1 MEKPELVRTE
11 TRYFRVSPNG
21 NGCGIALVGV
31 PEDSGSGFFIK
42 FDVLPKFWSSTGTIT
57 VDLDELSRL
66 APTSGHLFSIV
77 VHELQVLRILSAN
90 PKLLQKVTNSL
101 LGASFEPLDDESET
115 QGTVLESMS
124 KEVSLFQEISIRDLK
139 AEEEAPALPSL
150 GSPSVFWEIVLNAG
164 RSRDLIRTPDSESIE
179 LSNYNSPLSR
189 LLFDDIP
196 ALRDL
201 VRRTF
206 LDEALYLAARRKPLF
221 KAKTE
226 ALTAVRGRMTV
237 AGLVSR
243 KSTLASSIECQF
255 DELELDLP
263 WYRLVQAANR
273 IVAGSSIA
281 FDTDFAEKVAAIS
294 HRLRDLQVTSPSQ
307 VMRSLS
313 GQTVPRNL
321 KHFRN
326 SFTLAKYI
334 VLDQSP
340 LGTGDLESRVP
351 EGLLAAIRIP
361 TALLF
366 EEMLRGRKVA
376 SGKILHRH
384 GVKNLRIFDGD
395 LMASVKQPDLSLMA
409 EDGTIST
416 VVDAKYKP
424 APNSFAS
431 MPMSDQYQQYAYSS
445 SSGLDSVFIYVSSH
459 HTATSSTIVVNR
471 ANTNIRVAIESVS
484 FPCTSDLDS
493 WWEAEQFK
501 SRY

>member
-1 MEKPELVRTE
+1 MEKPELTRTE

-42 FDVLPKFWSSTGTIT
+42 IDVLPKFWSSTGNIT
-57 VDLDELSRL
+57 VDLDELCRVT
-66 APTSGHLFSIV
+66 PTSGHLFSIV
-77 VHELQVLRILSAN
+77 VHELQVLRILSTN
-90 PKLLQKVTNSL
+90 PKLLQKVATSL
-101 LGASFEPLDDESET
+101 LGASFEPLEDESET
-115 QGTVLESMS
+115 QGTVLESAS
-124 KEVSLFQEISIRDLK
+124 REVTLFQEISSRDLK
-139 AEEEAPALPSL
+139 AEDEAPGLPSL

-201 VRRTF
+201 VIRSF

-221 KAKTE
+221 KSKTE
-226 ALTAVRGRMTV
+226 ALPAVRGRMTV

-243 KSTLASSIECQF
+243 KSTLAASIECQF

-281 FDTDFAEKVAAIS
+281 LDTEPAEKTAAIS
-294 HRLRDLQVTSPSQ
+294 HRLRDLQVSSASQ

-313 GQTVPRNL
+313 GQTLPRNL
-321 KHFRN
+321 AHFRN

-334 VLDQSP
+334 ILDKSP

-351 EGLLAAIRIP
+351 DGLLAAIRIP

-366 EEMLRGRKVA
+366 EEMLRDRKMA
-376 SGKILHRH
+376 SGKILRRH
-384 GVKNLRIFDGD
+384 GVNNLRIFEGE
-395 LMASVKQPDLSLMA
+395 LRASVKQPDLSLMG

-416 VVDAKYKP
+416 VVDAKYKS

-445 SSGLDSVFIYVSSH
+445 SAGLDSIFIYISSK

-471 ANTNIRVAIESVS
+471 ANTDISVAIESVS
-484 FPCTSDLDS
+484 FPCSSDLDR
-493 WWEAEQFK
+493 WWDAQPIK